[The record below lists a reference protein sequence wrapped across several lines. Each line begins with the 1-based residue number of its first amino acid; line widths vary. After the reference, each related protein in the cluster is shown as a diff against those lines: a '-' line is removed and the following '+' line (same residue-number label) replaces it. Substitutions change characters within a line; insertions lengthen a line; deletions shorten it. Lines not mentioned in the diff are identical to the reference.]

1 MAQDDPVHRLEILAA
16 SVGKPDRSL
25 LDALLEGTS
34 DAELVKIGRTI
45 RTERILVDTARIYA
59 SAWSWW
65 KEASKEERAMLR
77 GASEELLVLAIHQA
91 LELERLRA
99 LREGAVAAEETSRA
113 VLERE
118 AELAVAT
125 GLALRDQAYD
135 AMRDAAGQDVKHRT
149 EVAMAVGTAENEE
162 ALALGLEALARVL
175 NDWLQPKKGDSALGV
190 RLSLANLDKDY
201 ATALHAAALRV
212 RTTAAKVGSI
222 APNSKVTQGD
232 LDRADGINVLLLGQL
247 IRAFDGAHNINP
259 TVPRLVPISTRR
271 LFSRRKKVEGE
282 PESEIS
288 PTPMHDDDVS

>member
-16 SVGKPDRSL
+16 SVGKPDKTL

-59 SAWSWW
+59 SAWAWW
-65 KEASKEERAMLR
+65 KDASQEERSMLR

-91 LELERLRA
+91 LELERMRA
-99 LREGAVAAEETSRA
+99 VREGAAAAEETSRA
-113 VLERE
+113 ALEKE

-135 AMRDAAGQDVKHRT
+135 AMRDAAGQDAKLRT
-149 EVAMAVGTAENEE
+149 EVAAAVGTAENEE
-162 ALALGLEALARVL
+162 ALALGLESLARVL
-175 NDWLQPKKGDSALGV
+175 NEWLQPKKGESAITV
-190 RLSLANLDKDY
+190 RLSLANLDRDY
-201 ATALHAAALRV
+201 ATALHGAALRV
-212 RTTAAKVGSI
+212 RTTAAKVGGI

-271 LFSRRKKVEGE
+271 LFNRRKKVEGE
-282 PESEIS
+282 PQSEIA
-288 PTPMHDDDVS
+288 PGIAAGEDD

>member
-1 MAQDDPVHRLEILAA
+1 MAQDDPVHRLENLAA
-16 SVGKPDRSL
+16 AVGKPDGSL

-34 DAELVKIGRTI
+34 DAELVKLGRSI
-45 RTERILVDTARIYA
+45 RTERILVDTARIFA
-59 SAWSWW
+59 TAWGWW
-65 KEASKEERAMLR
+65 KEASQEEHAMLR
-77 GASEELLVLAIHQA
+77 GASQELLVVAIHQA

-99 LREGAVAAEETSRA
+99 LREGAASAEETSRA
-113 VLERE
+113 ALEQE

-135 AMRDAAGQDVKHRT
+135 AMRDAAGQDMKLRS
-149 EVAMAVGTAENEE
+149 EVAAAVGTAENEE

-175 NDWLQPKKGDSALGV
+175 NEWLTPKKGESAISV
-190 RLSLANLDKDY
+190 RLTLANLDKDY

-212 RTTAAKVGSI
+212 RTTAAKVGGI

-232 LDRADGINVLLLGQL
+232 LDRAEGINVLLLGQL

-271 LFSRRKKVEGE
+271 LFNRRKKVEGE

-288 PTPMHDDDVS
+288 PGPGLDDDT